1 MLTLRLQRAGS
12 KNKPEFRIVLAQ
24 REAAANK
31 KFVEILGNYNPRT
44 KAFSIKDEARL
55 KYWVEQHVA
64 ISPTLNNLL
73 ISKNLLNSSKLR
85 AFNVP
90 TKVKA
95 KRAEEEAKAEAEA
108 QAAAAAEA
116 ETAQADAGETA
127 EASEAPQTA
136 EEPATETPVETPEQP
151 TEATE
156 DSTTPEAEAPAEEA
170 KTEEPA
176 ETPAE

>member
-73 ISKNLLNSSKLR
+73 VSKNLLNSSKLR

-95 KRAEEEAKAEAEA
+95 KRAEEEAKAKAEAEA

-116 ETAQADAGETA
+116 ETAQAEAPAEEATA
-127 EASEAPQTA
+127 ETTENT
-136 EEPATETPVETPEQP
+136 ETTETPAETPAETPEQP

-156 DSTTPEAEAPAEEA
+156 ETPAEQP
-170 KTEEPA
+170 KTEAPA
-176 ETPAE
+176 ETPAA

>member
-95 KRAEEEAKAEAEA
+95 KRAEEEAKAKAEAEA

-116 ETAQADAGETA
+116 ETAQ
-127 EASEAPQTA
+127 SEAPTEEEAAETTEEAAPETSA
-136 EEPATETPVETPEQP
+136 EEPKTETPE
-151 TEATE
+151 
-156 DSTTPEAEAPAEEA
+156 
-170 KTEEPA
+170 

>member
-95 KRAEEEAKAEAEA
+95 KRAEEEAKAKAEAEA

-116 ETAQADAGETA
+116 ETAQADAGET
-127 EASEAPQTA
+127 
-136 EEPATETPVETPEQP
+136 PEQP

-156 DSTTPEAEAPAEEA
+156 
-170 KTEEPA
+170 
-176 ETPAE
+176 ETPAETKEQPAEATEETPAPEAESTNA